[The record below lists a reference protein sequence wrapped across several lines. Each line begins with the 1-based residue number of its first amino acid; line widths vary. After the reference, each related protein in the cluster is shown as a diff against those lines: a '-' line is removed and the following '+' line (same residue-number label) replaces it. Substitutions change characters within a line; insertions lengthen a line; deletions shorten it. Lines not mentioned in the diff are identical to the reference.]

1 MYQFSKNLKIVSLSL
16 MVVGALALGIGF
28 LSAPNTVEEA
38 KAMVADAHGHGGHG
52 DHGGHDAHD
61 THADDHKEEAHN
73 DQDHKDHADVHHDTH
88 DKDYGHAE
96 SHDAHGGGHGDSHD
110 KHLLHQLQ
118 NRPWAATYV
127 AALFF
132 MMIALGALAFYA
144 IQRAAQAGWSILLFR
159 VMEGITAYLL
169 PGSIIVFVL
178 LVLSGLHLNHLFVWM
193 DAEVV
198 AHDEIIRNKQSYL
211 NVPFFLARALFYI
224 VGWNLYRFYSRK
236 FSLAQDNG
244 SGIRYHK
251 KNFRLAAGFLV
262 FYIVTESMMAWDWIM
277 SVDPHWFS
285 TLFGWYVFA
294 SMIVTAVTII
304 AMVTIYLKS
313 KGLLEDV
320 NDSHIHDL
328 GKFMFGFSVFW
339 TYLWFSQFMLI
350 WYSNIPEE
358 VTYFITRIEDY
369 NLLFFGM
376 VAMNFVLPLLILMN
390 SDYKRNNWFIMIAGI
405 IIIIGHYLDFYNMI
419 MPATVGDQWSF
430 GLSEL
435 GSVSLFAGLFIYV
448 VFSALTKAPLK
459 PKGDPLVKESEHFV
473 Y

>member
-1 MYQFSKNLKIVSLSL
+1 

-38 KAMVADAHGHGGHG
+38 KAMVADVHGHGGHG
-52 DHGGHDAHD
+52 DHETHD
-61 THADDHKEEAHN
+61 THANDNKKEAHHAE
-73 DQDHKDHADVHHDTH
+73 DHKDHADGHHDTYDNDYNH
-88 DKDYGHAE
+88 DQSHDA
-96 SHDAHGGGHGDSHD
+96 HDAHGGGHGNSHD

-236 FSLAQDNG
+236 FSLAQDNE
-244 SGIRYHK
+244 SGIR
-251 KNFRLAAGFLV
+251 
-262 FYIVTESMMAWDWIM
+262 
-277 SVDPHWFS
+277 
-285 TLFGWYVFA
+285 
-294 SMIVTAVTII
+294 
-304 AMVTIYLKS
+304 
-313 KGLLEDV
+313 
-320 NDSHIHDL
+320 
-328 GKFMFGFSVFW
+328 
-339 TYLWFSQFMLI
+339 SQ
-350 WYSNIPEE
+350 
-358 VTYFITRIEDY
+358 
-369 NLLFFGM
+369 
-376 VAMNFVLPLLILMN
+376 
-390 SDYKRNNWFIMIAGI
+390 
-405 IIIIGHYLDFYNMI
+405 
-419 MPATVGDQWSF
+419 
-430 GLSEL
+430 
-435 GSVSLFAGLFIYV
+435 
-448 VFSALTKAPLK
+448 
-459 PKGDPLVKESEHFV
+459 KEF
-473 Y
+473 

>member
-61 THADDHKEEAHN
+61 THADDHKEEAHH
-73 DQDHKDHADVHHDTH
+73 DQDHKDHADVHLDTH

-96 SHDAHGGGHGDSHD
+96 SHDAHGGGHGDNHD

-169 PGSIIVFVL
+169 PGSVIVFIL

-339 TYLWFSQFMLI
+339 TYLVGYLTF
-350 WYSNIPEE
+350 
-358 VTYFITRIEDY
+358 
-369 NLLFFGM
+369 
-376 VAMNFVLPLLILMN
+376 
-390 SDYKRNNWFIMIAGI
+390 KRT
-405 IIIIGHYLDFYNMI
+405 
-419 MPATVGDQWSF
+419 P
-430 GLSEL
+430 
-435 GSVSLFAGLFIYV
+435 
-448 VFSALTKAPLK
+448 
-459 PKGDPLVKESEHFV
+459 
-473 Y
+473 